1 MSPIFEIY
9 KFQKKVLRDVWVK
22 FTLSALCTKRI
33 SGEPNQLDLL
43 KIMNKTL
50 VKSAA
55 K

>member
-33 SGEPNQLDLL
+33 SGEPNQLDL